1 MHEKVLWIL
10 KRALNENNWFLK
22 RKGWSYQQKSSN
34 QQKSYENA
42 ITCYICKEKIE
53 NKYLKDK
60 KYYKVRDQ
68 CHYRKI

>member
-10 KRALNENNWFLK
+10 KRALNENNWFSK
-22 RKGWSYQQKSSN
+22 RKGGSCQQKSSN
-34 QQKSYENA
+34 QQESYENA
-42 ITCYICKEKIE
+42 ITCYICKEKFE

-60 KYYKVRDQ
+60 KYCKVRDQ